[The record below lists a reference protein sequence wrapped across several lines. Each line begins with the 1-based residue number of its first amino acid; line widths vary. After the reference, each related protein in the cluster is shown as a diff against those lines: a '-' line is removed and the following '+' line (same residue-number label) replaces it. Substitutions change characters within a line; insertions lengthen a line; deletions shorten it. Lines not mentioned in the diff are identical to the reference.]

1 FGFLSLR
8 LARDGHDVTAVDLM
22 PGTVT
27 LLRTIAGRLG
37 LRVSAVAGD
46 AVRPPLADA
55 SADTV
60 LAVHLLEHLPPD
72 VGAAALAQMQRVAR
86 DRVVVAVPF
95 EDEPNPTWGH
105 VRTFD
110 KAVLEALGEAA
121 GWPFEVWEHHG
132 GWLVLDHPAAELN
145 QANSS

>member
-1 FGFLSLR
+1 VVELGSCFGFLSLR
-8 LARDGHDVTAVDLM
+8 LARAGHSVTAVDLV
-22 PGTVT
+22 PGTAT

-37 LRVSAVAGD
+37 LPVTALAGD

-86 DRVVVAVPF
+86 GRVVVAVPF

-110 KAVLEALGEAA
+110 EPALQALGAASGWTFEA
-121 GWPFEVWEHHG
+121 FEHHG
-132 GWLVLDHPAAELN
+132 GWLVLDRP
-145 QANSS
+145 